1 MLKDTLDD
9 ILEKFRGASR
19 DSSNLYTIGIQLY
32 MTEIRIYM
40 MEKRDIYRLHLL
52 KSFKLPLLY
61 SSYDK
66 LRLALSWAWNIRVSL
81 IFCIVLTLLVDHCHL
96 LRGIFVQGLVKELSL
111 KLDDSTIVSSR
122 GPPNEMKTI
131 KTPEKSK
138 KKK

>member
-1 MLKDTLDD
+1 
-9 ILEKFRGASR
+9 
-19 DSSNLYTIGIQLY
+19 

-81 IFCIVLTLLVDHCHL
+81 I
-96 LRGIFVQGLVKELSL
+96 LRCFNSSSGSLSPTKGYFL
-111 KLDDSTIVSSR
+111 PGTCERTVTKIR
-122 GPPNEMKTI
+122 
-131 KTPEKSK
+131 
-138 KKK
+138 